1 MLRTYCSLSTGKI
14 LWYTLS
20 HFIPDSQQPWD
31 GDKAITLTPVSQKKK
46 LRSREALRPAQG

>member
-1 MLRTYCSLSTGKI
+1 MLKTYCSLSTGKI

-20 HFIPDSQQPWD
+20 HFIPDSQQPWE